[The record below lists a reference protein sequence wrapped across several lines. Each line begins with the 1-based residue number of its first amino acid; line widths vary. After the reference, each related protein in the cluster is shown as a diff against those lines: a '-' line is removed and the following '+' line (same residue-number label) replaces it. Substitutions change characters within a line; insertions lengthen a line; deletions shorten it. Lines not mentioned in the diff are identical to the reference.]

1 MILTRAGQVGWFPA
15 NATCRKK
22 LETLFD
28 WAALEQGIRENN
40 GAAVQQFYDV
50 FNGGFRYFIRR
61 QLGLS
66 DLEDSVHDCVLAIIT
81 AVRRGDV
88 RQPERFVGFVNTIV
102 RRHIAQKIAER
113 ISRRSEFDIESASP
127 LIFRGPSPEARA
139 ITTEAR
145 TIARLA
151 MDSLS
156 NRDRDILCR
165 FYLLDQTEGQ
175 IRQELNLSF
184 HVFKNI
190 KHRAKNKFAEQWH
203 KHAGSVS
210 LGALPVAVGSEN

>member
-1 MILTRAGQVGWFPA
+1 MILTKTRQVGWSRLKA
-15 NATCRKK
+15 ACTKK
-22 LETLFD
+22 RETFSW
-28 WAALEQGIRENN
+28 WAALEQGIREDNA
-40 GAAVQQFYDV
+40 AAVQQFYDA
-50 FNGGFRYFIRR
+50 FNEGFRFFIRR

-66 DLEDSVHDCVLAIIT
+66 DLEDSVHDCVLAVIT

-88 RQPERFVGFVNTIV
+88 REPERFVGFVNTIV
-102 RRHIAQKIAER
+102 KRHIAQKIAER
-113 ISRRSEFDIESASP
+113 IASRSESDIELGPP

-151 MDSLS
+151 LDSLG
-156 NRDRDILCR
+156 NRDRDVLRR
-165 FYLLDQTEGQ
+165 FYLLEQTEGQ

-190 KHRAKNKFAEQWH
+190 KHRAKNKFVEQWH
-203 KHAGSVS
+203 KQAGSVS
-210 LGALPVAVGSEN
+210 SQALPVAAGSEN